1 MSNTLVLDPFLGSGT
16 TMIACQQLDRSCYGL
31 ELDPK
36 YCDVIVNRYIEL
48 VGKTEGITVE
58 RNGTVLTYE
67 QAKALT
73 ESREEST

>member
-1 MSNTLVLDPFLGSGT
+1 VLDPFLGSGT

-48 VGKTEGITVE
+48 VGNTDGITVE

-67 QAKALT
+67 QAKDLV
-73 ESREEST
+73 ERVEESA